1 MADVA
6 KSAVVSS
13 ETHNGLRVDDT
24 IKNSPNNDSNDLTE
38 FSETNHTNNGCSK
51 RNSCSSVHENKPGFE
66 EIDSFSELSFRTTD
80 EISLQDLIESEFAA
94 RMSNMNG
101 DKLSAEDMW
110 AAAGSRLS
118 TDPLFEELFHE
129 AAKDSEKV
137 ESEDG
142 NRCSNGLDQGEF
154 ESNPQEVSTPI
165 SNSDD
170 EDEYPPERP
179 TEIPIAMAFDP
190 FARIEEDSDYSNS
203 NPNFLNSPDE
213 FPFPESPK
221 ETKDWSEASR
231 HQNRDCVSAEAG
243 ENVAEL
249 FTKTISDD
257 NLDCY
262 SDQNCDGIS
271 KFDVNN
277 MSSVE
282 SVNNS
287 VNSPDR
293 YVAELSHS
301 EATSPTFQ
309 HPEGVDTGNDEI
321 VPGEPEKDF
330 QTDLDQ
336 SRLFDHVE
344 EDWITVEDALTGTIG
359 AGDGISGV
367 TNVDVCDDVTNQ
379 DSVVEVANNQSNHS
393 ENADGLTARVNGVD
407 SLPLSSSEES
417 EVTSESEKKTI
428 KKKKSKK
435 TKKSDEKENISV
447 NFASG
452 KLAVPPASLPATAL
466 EDSRDLANVSVKNLR
481 ARSMVDL
488 TGHSNKVAALRSN
501 LIENFETSRSTTN
514 LSNIERH
521 PIVTGVSVR
530 ALKERYCSMIS
541 LNERNDLELPLKK
554 DRQKIRVPWSE
565 ALKSSF
571 SKFDQLSKKTVFHVR
586 SVDASKVQKQFN
598 EASPVSSDASSNCK
612 SCGKQVFQMEQIK
625 AEKAVWHK
633 NCFRC
638 KECNK
643 QLTVD
648 TYSSNEGILYCKP
661 HFKELFKP
669 KAVLEDELEPA
680 SDKPDLGLEELSSLN
695 VKSRFQVF
703 EKAGEEDKKNVLD
716 KSPSAVNVKR
726 SPSILSKLAKFQKKG
741 MDIGVTDDS
750 LNGIPQDLSSTS
762 SEEEEEEEEEQ
773 DENAR
778 KVVKSKKIREKPI
791 SFGKMDDVKSVWE
804 NGVAKTK
811 EELREERKQEIQQ
824 IRSRL
829 FMGKQVKMKEAYE
842 QAVRES
848 ESSSPRKEK
857 AIDVHC
863 EKAKSIKEC
872 FEKGEPLHLDDEE
885 EDGEKKKIV
894 DEDIGLIEAG
904 ISKKSRSLFLELDKS
919 AKNQPAP
926 VMPKPIQKTTA
937 KPREKPIPISQN
949 TVGCRGIR
957 NILRAESPEREVYRD
972 PNVVR
977 SSDKPEQEIIRTNT
991 TSKMLSI
998 FRQMEEKTEEIP
1010 DGPKPL
1016 KCFTPPPDY
1025 KEESEDSEEEESEE
1039 EEEEVEAD
1047 PNIVRSSD
1055 KVEDEYLKQAANAAR
1070 AKQLRAKF
1078 EKWEEKERER
1088 EREEM
1093 KERLTNGSS
1102 NNAAVE
1108 SSENVEMT
1116 SIECTKSLRAR
1127 FESLKTEAEQTKEKA
1142 PRPKVNRFVEI
1153 QNNMAELC
1161 YVCSRRVYQLEKVET
1176 SGKIFHKTCFRCMQC
1191 NCLLRMETFTLNC
1204 GRLYCLPHFKQL
1216 FIAKGNYDEG
1226 FGVDQHKAKWST
1238 VASF

>member
-466 EDSRDLANVSVKNLR
+466 EDSRDLANVSVKNLMQTYCSEASRSFHNGWYNKDIVPSPVPIQYLR

-530 ALKERYCSMIS
+530 
-541 LNERNDLELPLKK
+541 
-554 DRQKIRVPWSE
+554 

-937 KPREKPIPISQN
+937 KPRE
-949 TVGCRGIR
+949 
-957 NILRAESPEREVYRD
+957 AESPEREVYRD